1 MRIVVD
7 TNVIASAIFF
17 GGNPRELLRKCFSDE
32 FEIVCTEDIFNEYIA
47 TIEKLT
53 ERYKK
58 GSGTEIIPILAEN
71 LVFIQNTFYEQ
82 YSRDP
87 DDDKFIN
94 CARSGKIFYL
104 VSGDKDLLVLNK
116 VEGVKI
122 ITVSD
127 FLKEYKWKR

>member
-7 TNVIASAIFF
+7 TNVIVSAIFF
-17 GGNPRELLRKCFSDE
+17 GGNPRKLLGKCFSAE

-58 GSGTEIIPILAEN
+58 GSETEIIPILAEN

-94 CARSGKIFYL
+94 CARSGKILYL
-104 VSGDKDLLVLNK
+104 VSGDKDLLSLKK
-116 VEGVKI
+116 VERVNI
-122 ITVSD
+122 ITVSE

>member
-17 GGNPRELLRKCFSDE
+17 GGNPRELLGKCFSDE

-47 TIEKLT
+47 IIEKLT
-53 ERYKK
+53 EKYKK
-58 GSGTEIIPILAEN
+58 DSGTEIIPILAEN

-94 CARSGKIFYL
+94 CARSGKYFI
-104 VSGDKDLLVLNK
+104 
-116 VEGVKI
+116 
-122 ITVSD
+122 
-127 FLKEYKWKR
+127 

>member
-7 TNVIASAIFF
+7 ANVIASAIFF

-58 GSGTEIIPILAEN
+58 DSGTEIIPILAEN

-94 CARSGKIFYL
+94 CARSGKIVYL
-104 VSGDKDLLVLNK
+104 ISGDKDLLALKK

-122 ITVSD
+122 ITVSE

>member
-47 TIEKLT
+47 TIKKLT

-71 LVFIQNTFYEQ
+71 LVFIQNKFYEQ

-87 DDDKFIN
+87 DDDKFLS
-94 CARSGKIFYL
+94 CAIASKSKYII
-104 VSGDKDLLVLNK
+104 SGDKHLLKIGRYLNSR
-116 VEGVKI
+116 I
-122 ITVSD
+122 ITPRY
-127 FLKEYKWKR
+127 FLDYVLK